1 VGGTIHID
9 GDQLLEVQ
17 GKVEGLAVAV
27 GEIARG
33 AYVTETLFMQSQGR
47 STGAM
52 DDVLHVLAEAANAM
66 QDCAQ
71 KLADYLAR
79 IFIEFEATDL
89 SLVAHVNSVPE

>member
-1 VGGTIHID
+1 VGGIHID

-17 GKVEGLAVAV
+17 GKVAGLAVEV

-33 AYVTETLFMQSQGR
+33 AYVTETLFTQSQGR
-47 STGAM
+47 SVGTM
-52 DDVLHVLAEAANAM
+52 DDVLHVLAEAADAM

-71 KLADYLAR
+71 KLADYLDR

-89 SLVAHVNSVPE
+89 SLVAHANLPHE